1 MTRRGALVLCCVLF
15 SQLKI
20 HPAIYA
26 LLFTL
31 QVCYKPLGIPQ
42 RVIRSQKAHIPSHDG
57 LQKFMTP
64 TFLNIS
70 PMVSQSEST
79 VAGISSFPQYTKF
92 VN

>member
-1 MTRRGALVLCCVLF
+1 MTPRGALGLCCVPF

-20 HPAIYA
+20 HPAIYI

-31 QVCYKPLGIPQ
+31 QLCYKPLGIPQ
-42 RVIRSQKAHIPSHDG
+42 RVPPSQKVYISSHDG
-57 LQKFMTP
+57 LQNFITP
-64 TFLNIS
+64 TCLNIR
-70 PMVSQSEST
+70 PMVSQSEYK

>member
-1 MTRRGALVLCCVLF
+1 MTPRGALVLCCVLF

-20 HPAIYA
+20 HPAICT

-42 RVIRSQKAHIPSHDG
+42 RVTRSQKVHISSHDG
-57 LQKFMTP
+57 LQNFITP

-70 PMVSQSEST
+70 PMVSQSEYR

>member
-1 MTRRGALVLCCVLF
+1 MTPRGALVLCCALF

-20 HPAIYA
+20 HPAVFT
-26 LLFTL
+26 LLFPL
-31 QVCYKPLGIPQ
+31 QVCYKPLGIPL
-42 RVIRSQKAHIPSHDG
+42 RVTLSQKVHISSHDG
-57 LQKFMTP
+57 LQNFMTP

-70 PMVSQSEST
+70 PIVSKSECR

>member
-1 MTRRGALVLCCVLF
+1 MTPRGALGLSCAPF
-15 SQLKI
+15 SQLMI
-20 HPAIYA
+20 HPAIYT

-31 QVCYKPLGIPQ
+31 RVCYKHLCIPQ
-42 RVIRSQKAHIPSHDG
+42 SVTRSQKVHISSHDG
-57 LQKFMTP
+57 LQNFITP

-70 PMVSQSEST
+70 PMVSQSEYR

>member
-1 MTRRGALVLCCVLF
+1 MTPRGALVLCCALF

-20 HPAIYA
+20 HLAVFT
-26 LLFTL
+26 LLFPL

-42 RVIRSQKAHIPSHDG
+42 KVTLSQKVHISSHDG
-57 LQKFMTP
+57 LQNFMTP

-70 PMVSQSEST
+70 PIVSKSECR